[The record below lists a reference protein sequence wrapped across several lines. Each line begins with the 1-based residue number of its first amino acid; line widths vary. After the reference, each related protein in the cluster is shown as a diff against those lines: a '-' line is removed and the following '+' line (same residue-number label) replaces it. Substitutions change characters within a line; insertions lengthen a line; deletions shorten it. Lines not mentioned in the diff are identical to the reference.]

1 MNTISS
7 DDQSINLEK
16 HHENIWREFQV
27 DPLYSELRKCRKET
41 WPEVKVL
48 KEEFKEFTMGVRE
61 LTFSSVERL
70 RANLLRRLQLQN
82 HMESL
87 LSDLLPKY
95 YIVSAR
101 MKDDYGTMEDLHYL
115 QKVNGWLALVGGEKI
130 SFNNVDGMSAKV
142 AN

>member
-1 MNTISS
+1 MNTTSS
-7 DDQSINLEK
+7 DDQNISLEK
-16 HHENIWREFQV
+16 HHENTWREFQE

-41 WPEVKVL
+41 WPEVRVL
-48 KEEFKEFTMGVRE
+48 REEFKEFSVGVRE

-95 YIVSAR
+95 YMVSAKL
-101 MKDDYGTMEDLHYL
+101 KDDYGILEDLHYL
-115 QKVNGWLALVGGEKI
+115 QKVNGWLALVGSDKKLFDDVDVVSGEE
-130 SFNNVDGMSAKV
+130 